1 MKLRIKYE
9 KTGVLRFIGHLDVMR
24 YFQKAIRRA
33 KLDVA
38 YSKGFSPH
46 QIISFAAPMPLGMT
60 SSGEYF
66 DGEFESVT
74 SAPDMI
80 KRLNAVMAEG
90 IRVLDITQLPDN
102 AKPSMAVVSA
112 SDYFIYKN
120 DESGN
125 DYIDRLTASIDT
137 LMSKDGINVLKKT
150 KTKEEI
156 CDIQP
161 YIYELKGFEYDMADE
176 FPNGEA
182 DKEDEFLN
190 GDADTEPLSDKKQGN
205 GAKKK
210 KGIYMLLASGSR
222 MNLKPDLVM
231 DALAEHAGI
240 KYCPYDYRVH
250 RIETYMGGEGAFVP
264 LFTAGDKF

>member
-74 SAPDMI
+74 SASDMI
-80 KRLNAVMAEG
+80 DRLNAVMAEG
-90 IRVLDITQLPDN
+90 IRVLDITQLPDK
-102 AKPSMAVVSA
+102 AKPSMAEVSA

-120 DESGN
+120 DESEN
-125 DYIDRLTASIDT
+125 DYIDRLTASIDA
-137 LMSKDGINVLKKT
+137 LMSKDEINVLKKT
-150 KTKEEI
+150 KTKEKMS
-156 CDIQP
+156 DIKP
-161 YIYELKGFEYDMADE
+161 YIYELKSFEYDMVE
-176 FPNGEA
+176 
-182 DKEDEFLN
+182 
-190 GDADTEPLSDKKQGN
+190 
-205 GAKKK
+205 
-210 KGIYMLLASGSR
+210 GIYMLLASGSR
-222 MNLKPDLVM
+222 MNLKPELVIG
-231 DALAEHAGI
+231 ALAEHAGI
-240 KYCPYDYRVH
+240 EYSPYDYRVH
-250 RIETYMGGEGAFVP
+250 RIETYMGEEGAFAP
-264 LFTAGDKF
+264 LYTAGNQF

>member
-90 IRVLDITQLPDN
+90 IRVLDITLLPDN
-102 AKPSMAVVSA
+102 TKPSMAAVSA

-120 DESGN
+120 DESDN
-125 DYIDRLTASIDT
+125 DYIDRLTVSIDT

-156 CDIQP
+156 CDIKP
-161 YIYELKGFEYDMADE
+161 YIYELKGFEYDM
-176 FPNGEA
+176 
-182 DKEDEFLN
+182 
-190 GDADTEPLSDKKQGN
+190 TE
-205 GAKKK
+205 
-210 KGIYMLLASGSR
+210 GIYMLLASGSR

-240 KYCPYDYRVH
+240 KYSPYDYRVH
-250 RIETYMGGEGAFVP
+250 RIETYMGGEGAFIP
-264 LFTAGDKF
+264 LFTAGNKF